1 MENDSG
7 RGEWM
12 VVAKHQRAE
21 ERMHRAC
28 HRGQAG
34 ASTVPSQAGTKSD
47 ENLTQM
53 PSFRLAR

>member
-34 ASTVPSQAGTKSD
+34 ASTVPTQEGTKSD
-47 ENLTQM
+47 ENLT
-53 PSFRLAR
+53 PNAVI